1 MLLQDGLLKDQGMDD
16 CSVKESSPYN
26 DILSTME
33 RPPAP
38 PTPHSADSVQT
49 KSFFHSFTRAASTAT
64 SKLQRSCSDQTPA
77 QSSSHNNSSNNS
89 NSSFP
94 GLMKIR
100 QSLREK
106 RSVLGS
112 KRQQTVED
120 VTRELESVK
129 DDLQATQDESTANR
143 EVIAILRKQVQTLQR
158 EKETLTSIKPDLS
171 EGQLLD
177 ILR

>member
-1 MLLQDGLLKDQGMDD
+1 MDD
-16 CSVKESSPYN
+16 SSVKESSPYN

-77 QSSSHNNSSNNS
+77 QSSSHNNTSNNNNNN